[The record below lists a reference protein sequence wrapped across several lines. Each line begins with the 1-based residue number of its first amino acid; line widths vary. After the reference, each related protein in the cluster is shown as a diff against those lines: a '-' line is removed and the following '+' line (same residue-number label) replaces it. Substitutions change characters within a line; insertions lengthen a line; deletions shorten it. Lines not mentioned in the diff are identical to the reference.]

1 MAVCVLSREQM
12 SLKLAVD
19 EASYGLQ
26 QVALLFDCAPDK
38 TDTDMPS
45 SPIPAS
51 SHSPMSS
58 IVHGDAT
65 WTTAVTTIK
74 VGH

>member
-1 MAVCVLSREQM
+1 MFICYQM

-26 QVALLFDCAPDK
+26 QVALLFDCAPVK
-38 TDTDMPS
+38 TNTDMLSSPVPPS
-45 SPIPAS
+45 SR
-51 SHSPMSS
+51 SPMSS

-65 WTTAVTTIK
+65 WTTAVTAVQ
-74 VGH
+74 VGC